1 MPAGNGTGPQGTGP
15 MTGRGLGTCTEAAN
29 EDRIKTAAGP
39 RRYMAY
45 RRGNKNGRK
54 RGSGRNLS

>member
-15 MTGRGLGTCTEAAN
+15 MTGRRLGTCTEAAN

-39 RRYMAY
+39 RRYMA
-45 RRGNKNGRK
+45 
-54 RGSGRNLS
+54 